1 MDTVVGDP
9 SRRDVHW
16 LRGANPGK
24 SRLKLKINVKESR
37 TEYR

>member
-1 MDTVVGDP
+1 MGAPVGGGG
-9 SRRDVHW
+9 RRDEHW